1 MTLAS
6 HFAAHALR
14 PTDVSATRAD
24 AIASTGPV
32 SRPWF
37 HTTRSAAPDTDSAT
51 RLLQDNDHARQHEG
65 QVLEVLRQGRA
76 DVGKDEAAA
85 READSLGT
93 ELRELTGRHERTR
106 TGMVELTSWLVD
118 EIWHD
123 ERREE
128 PIRADCSSR
137 CAPP

>member
-32 SRPWF
+32 SRPRF
-37 HTTRSAAPDTDSAT
+37 HTKRSAAPDTDSTT
-51 RLLQDNDHARQHEG
+51 RLLQDNDHARQYEG
-65 QVLEVLRQGRA
+65 QVLEVLRPGRA

-85 READSLGT
+85 READGLG
-93 ELRELTGRHERTR
+93 RAVTGAAFDQGDYRHRDPSDGQGT
-106 TGMVELTSWLVD
+106 TSA
-118 EIWHD
+118 
-123 ERREE
+123 RSCS
-128 PIRADCSSR
+128 PADGEGEG
-137 CAPP
+137 